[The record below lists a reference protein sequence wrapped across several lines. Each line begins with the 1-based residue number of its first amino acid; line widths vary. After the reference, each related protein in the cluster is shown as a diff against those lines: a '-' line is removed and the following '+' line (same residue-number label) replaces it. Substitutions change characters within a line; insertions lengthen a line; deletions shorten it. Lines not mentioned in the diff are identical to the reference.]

1 MKQKIVLA
9 GATGFIGRWIIEEFQ
24 NDYQIIAL
32 SRKKVKRNPNKKIIW
47 RTVDL
52 YSMSSTEKALE
63 DADIAIYLVHSM
75 QPSTRLNQ
83 GEFEDTDLLLAD
95 NFSRAAQK
103 NKLKQIIYLG
113 GILPKDNH
121 EISSHLLSRYEVE
134 MTLGA
139 RDTPLAAIR
148 AGIIIGP
155 GGSSFKIVTN
165 LVKNLPVMGCPQWTK
180 SKNQPI
186 DVFDILSLL
195 KQCIGN
201 PKSYYKKIEIGGK
214 EVMTYMELLQKTS
227 KIMHK
232 KRLIFSLPL
241 FTVGLSKWWV
251 SIFGDSHINFVS
263 PLVESLKHKMIPND
277 EHSSLYKINFTA
289 IDTSIKRALTHKPPA
304 LPTFRQLNTDKNTV
318 RSVQRIYNPSK
329 QNAQWVAEY
338 YPVWLSKRF
347 AGLIN
352 FRFDGIFLRFYLLR
366 VMLLELQLI
375 KNRSTPNRQLFYIT
389 GGVLTKRRDLGWLE
403 FRSILGSEY
412 VITAI
417 HEYVPKL
424 PWSVY
429 KLTQAKMHL
438 YVMKKFEK
446 ALQSL
451 GKDR

>member
-165 LVKNLPVMGCPQWTK
+165 LFWIISFN
-180 SKNQPI
+180 
-186 DVFDILSLL
+186 
-195 KQCIGN
+195 
-201 PKSYYKKIEIGGK
+201 
-214 EVMTYMELLQKTS
+214 
-227 KIMHK
+227 
-232 KRLIFSLPL
+232 
-241 FTVGLSKWWV
+241 
-251 SIFGDSHINFVS
+251 
-263 PLVESLKHKMIPND
+263 
-277 EHSSLYKINFTA
+277 
-289 IDTSIKRALTHKPPA
+289 
-304 LPTFRQLNTDKNTV
+304 
-318 RSVQRIYNPSK
+318 
-329 QNAQWVAEY
+329 
-338 YPVWLSKRF
+338 
-347 AGLIN
+347 
-352 FRFDGIFLRFYLLR
+352 
-366 VMLLELQLI
+366 
-375 KNRSTPNRQLFYIT
+375 
-389 GGVLTKRRDLGWLE
+389 
-403 FRSILGSEY
+403 
-412 VITAI
+412 
-417 HEYVPKL
+417 
-424 PWSVY
+424 
-429 KLTQAKMHL
+429 
-438 YVMKKFEK
+438 
-446 ALQSL
+446 
-451 GKDR
+451 